1 MCMYTREQ
9 LHAWQSYT
17 QQQQGHAHSTA
28 QGFID
33 LLIGDFG
40 LTLAQAKR
48 VLGALQELDYK

>member
-1 MCMYTREQ
+1 MYTREQ